1 MILFVVLVFLFQDF
15 TGGFEPH
22 LPWDPNPDLKPRDF
36 ARIVDPLDMGWLADL
51 AFCFAV
57 PTVCNVCFLQY
68 GQYRFVSLGNFMIR
82 DNFLLGMLVLSNK
95 LACRDPKGSALC

>member
-1 MILFVVLVFLFQDF
+1 
-15 TGGFEPH
+15 
-22 LPWDPNPDLKPRDF
+22 
-36 ARIVDPLDMGWLADL
+36 
-51 AFCFAV
+51 
-57 PTVCNVCFLQY
+57 VCFLQY